1 MIYTIIAVAIARALQ
16 SFDLPDFKPFN
27 CQSCLSFWTAVAI
40 YLFVDYRMIP
50 MAFVSYLLS
59 DLILLYESKR

>member
-1 MIYTIIAVAIARALQ
+1 MIYIIIAVAIARALQ
-16 SFDLPDFKPFN
+16 SFDLPDFKPLN
-27 CQSCLSFWTAVAI
+27 CLSCLSFWTAVAI

>member
-1 MIYTIIAVAIARALQ
+1 
-16 SFDLPDFKPFN
+16 LPDFKPFN

>member
-40 YLFVDYRMIP
+40 YLFVDYLKCTIMCKYP
-50 MAFVSYLLS
+50 LS
-59 DLILLYESKR
+59 INREK